1 MKQVLIKRIK
11 RLFTVKTLLWSLV
24 FVFLVF
30 SFMMFADTLA
40 LFEDNAQALSNFD
53 TLCAPFVKKDHL
65 TYNQVKKYMQSFIF
79 HMNVFK

>member
-53 TLCAPFVKKDHL
+53 VGRWIIKISDVSI
-65 TYNQVKKYMQSFIF
+65 TYITI
-79 HMNVFK
+79 